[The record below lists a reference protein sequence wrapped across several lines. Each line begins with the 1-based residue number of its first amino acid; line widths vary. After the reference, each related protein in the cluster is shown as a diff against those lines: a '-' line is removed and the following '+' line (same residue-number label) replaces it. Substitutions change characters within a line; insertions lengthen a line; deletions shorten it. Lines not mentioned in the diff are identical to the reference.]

1 MDEGTLF
8 AWDVGVMDVIFETDS
23 ISVSHALVDPVM
35 LRLLLLVL
43 SLEPTQS
50 YRSVIPLKFHTSR
63 DKPTFLHML

>member
-1 MDEGTLF
+1 MDEATLF

-50 YRSVIPLKFHTSR
+50 YRSVIPLKFHASR